1 MTSTT
6 VESQTPT
13 STPLIPWRALWE
25 SLYQAVLSVVLSLL
39 VGGLLLLLSGRD
51 PITAYRS
58 LYHGAFGTTDRFTET
73 LVKAT
78 PLMLIAVSVSI
89 SFRCQLWN
97 IGAEG
102 QMILGAI
109 FSIWVALHVTG
120 LPTLLILPLTFLAGA
135 LGGLLW
141 SLIAG
146 VLKAYLQANEVIT
159 TSMLNYIA
167 VYLLAYLV
175 RGPMID
181 PGGFNFPQSKLIP
194 KELELPR
201 LIQHTRLNVAFI
213 AALVVVGLALV
224 FWRTTLGRRTEI
236 VGASR
241 RVAAHAGLN
250 IPVTIIFVAAVSG
263 ALAGIAGWGEMFG
276 LHFRLIEEFARGF
289 GTLGI
294 VVALLGGLNPVG
306 MVVSAFLFA
315 ALVVGGNAMERN
327 ANVPFALVDVI
338 QGCVILLV
346 LSRAY
351 LFKRTA
357 SS

>member
-1 MTSTT
+1 MTTA
-6 VESQTPT
+6 EQTQSPPQ
-13 STPLIPWRALWE
+13 PLINWRGLWQNIV
-25 SLYQAVLSVVLSLL
+25 QAALSVVLSLV
-39 VGGLLLLLSGRD
+39 VGGILLLLSGRN
-51 PITAYRS
+51 PLEAYES
-58 LYHGAFGTTDRFTET
+58 LYYGAFGTTDRFTET

-78 PLMLIAVSVSI
+78 PLLLIAVSVSI
-89 SFRCQLWN
+89 SFRCQYWN

-102 QMILGAI
+102 QMILGSI
-109 FSIWVALHVTG
+109 FSVWVALNVTG
-120 LPTLLILPLTFLAGA
+120 LPTLPHLALCFVAGA
-135 LGGLLW
+135 LGGALW

-181 PGGFNFPQSKLIP
+181 PGGFNFPQSRLIP
-194 KELELPR
+194 DALELPR
-201 LIQHTRLNVAFI
+201 LVERTRLNSSFIVALVA
-213 AALVVVGLALV
+213 AALVLV
-224 FWRTTLGRRTEI
+224 FWRSTWGRRTEI

-241 RVAAHAGLN
+241 RVAAHVGLN
-250 IPVTIIFVAAVSG
+250 IPRTVLLVAGVSG
-263 ALAGIAGWGEMFG
+263 ALTGIAGWGEIFG
-276 LHFRLIEEFARGF
+276 LHFRLIEEIARGY

-306 MVVSAFLFA
+306 MVISAFLFA
-315 ALVVGGNAMERN
+315 SLVVGGNAMERN

-351 LFKRTA
+351 LFKRA
-357 SS
+357 SSS